1 MKIFI
6 SHASKNKEIV
16 LKFASFLESIGTEVE
31 VFCTSEKG
39 AIATGKN
46 FIETI
51 AKELNTCDLFI
62 PVLSQ
67 EYYES
72 RFCMIELGVA
82 YSYMYN
88 KYKQNE
94 EYIFPFV
101 LYPIKKEDALAG
113 TPLADIEVGEIN
125 SETDLKAF
133 LMYLSDERK
142 ISIGLGMNKKI
153 HSFVVEIERM
163 LLEKIDIWEQ
173 ARIGTYFDDDTF
185 FRSKE
190 DIVKHIVQDESVT
203 IDFCMNPYEKT
214 EDEYPKFIS
223 MVLSYIDKLDIGQ
236 CLLDNPSAKFGFVL
250 KNLTDSL
257 KKITVEFKYSDNNRI
272 LETFEF
278 PINAGDNV
286 LSIPLEKMRSR
297 ALHSISEIC
306 FVIHPEDTNRTEGTF
321 CICKM
326 EIA

>member
-16 LKFASFLESIGTEVE
+16 LKFANFLESIGTEVE

-94 EYIFPFV
+94 EYIFPFA
-101 LYPIKKEDALAG
+101 LYPVKKEDALAG
-113 TPLADIEVGEIN
+113 TPLTGIEVGEIN
-125 SETDLKAF
+125 SEADLKAF

-153 HSFVVEIERM
+153 HSFVVEYR
-163 LLEKIDIWEQ
+163 
-173 ARIGTYFDDDTF
+173 
-185 FRSKE
+185 
-190 DIVKHIVQDESVT
+190 
-203 IDFCMNPYEKT
+203 
-214 EDEYPKFIS
+214 
-223 MVLSYIDKLDIGQ
+223 
-236 CLLDNPSAKFGFVL
+236 
-250 KNLTDSL
+250 KN
-257 KKITVEFKYSDNNRI
+257 
-272 LETFEF
+272 TFEKDRYLG
-278 PINAGDNV
+278 AGKNWNV
-286 LSIPLEKMRSR
+286 
-297 ALHSISEIC
+297 
-306 FVIHPEDTNRTEGTF
+306 F
-321 CICKM
+321 
-326 EIA
+326 